1 MGLVW
6 FGLVFL
12 FWLRLNDFCVNGND
26 KEKGGFG
33 GIYKEHEV
41 DTFYS
46 VVLWAP
52 PRVKRQQ
59 RHILVFYYIFFLC
72 TYFLFCYIYTLV
84 IVVSNI

>member
-1 MGLVW
+1 MKREKRSG
-6 FGLVFL
+6 FGLVFG
-12 FWLRLNDFCVNGND
+12 FWLRLNDFCVNGNE
-26 KEKGGFG
+26 KERDGFG

-59 RHILVFYYIFFLC
+59 RHM
-72 TYFLFCYIYTLV
+72 
-84 IVVSNI
+84 